1 MWKKKWIKK
10 SGQFKGKINE
20 FTVDCIKGP
29 KNDVRQEKN
38 MYKKQE
44 KRKRNT
50 IKKEKNEDKMNR
62 E

>member
-29 KNDVRQEKN
+29 KNYVCQEKISTN
-38 MYKKQE
+38 N
-44 KRKRNT
+44 KRK
-50 IKKEKNEDKMNR
+50 ER
-62 E
+62 EIR